1 LGKKTKRKIPE
12 VQTGRLMKTEPFD
25 SISLILDRKTVT
37 LAILLSLIVHLGLI
51 LTVGPLRI
59 KNFSLPYTAKKFI
72 RRIDLKRAELPASI
86 FQARAETK
94 SPSVTPIPALE
105 APKQIK
111 AINPLVQ
118 DITQANPIRIPMPS
132 VVPGGAPEVAVLSPT
147 PPTAVSPYEEDAK
160 SQLQSMISHLIIGP
174 SSFGVPN
181 TNNILPSGLGHDP
194 IPGASAAGQ
203 AGTHPTG
210 TSGGEGIPGVDDIQT
225 QFKAAA
231 NFDPR
236 IPQPVV
242 LRLPSDILFDF
253 DSANIKAD
261 AEPLLF
267 QVLEI
272 LKKYHRADVE
282 IGGHTDTFGD
292 NMYNLQLSEQ
302 RAFAVQQWLEAHLP
316 AGMYNFHSTGYGK
329 SHPIVNPRGS
339 IEEQAKNRRVEIV
352 IRALVEE

>member
-1 LGKKTKRKIPE
+1 M
-12 VQTGRLMKTEPFD
+12 MKTEPF
-25 SISLILDRKTVT
+25 SPFSVILDRKT
-37 LAILLSLIVHLGLI
+37 LSLAVILSLLLHLAFIV
-51 LTVGPLRI
+51 TVGPLRI
-59 KNFSLPYTAKKFI
+59 KNLALASTAKKFD
-72 RRIDLKRAELPASI
+72 RRLDLKRAELPASI
-86 FQARAETK
+86 FQARADTQ

-118 DITQANPIRIPMPS
+118 DVTQANPVRIPMPS

-147 PPTAVSPYEEDAK
+147 PPTEVSPYQEDPK
-160 SQLQSMISHLIIGP
+160 SHFQTLISHLLTGQTSP
-174 SSFGVPN
+174 GVPN
-181 TNNILPSGLGHDP
+181 TSNILPAGLGHDP
-194 IPGASAAGQ
+194 IPGASAPGQ

-236 IPQPVV
+236 VPQPVV

-253 DSANIKAD
+253 DSATIKPN
-261 AEPLLF
+261 AESLLF

-272 LKKYHRADVE
+272 LKKYNRADVE

-292 NMYNLQLSEQ
+292 EMYNLQLSEQ

-316 AGMYNFHSTGYGK
+316 QGMYNFHATGYGK
-329 SHPIVNPRGS
+329 SHPIVNPHGS
-339 IEEQAKNRRVEIV
+339 IEEQARNRRVEIV

>member
-1 LGKKTKRKIPE
+1 M
-12 VQTGRLMKTEPFD
+12 MKTEPFPSL
-25 SISLILDRKTVT
+25 SIILDRKTVT
-37 LAILLSLIVHLGLI
+37 LAIVLSILLHLGFI
-51 LTVGPLRI
+51 VTVGPIRI
-59 KNFSLPYTAKKFI
+59 KNISLPSTSKKFN
-72 RRIDLKRAELPASI
+72 RRLDLKRAELPASI
-86 FQARAETK
+86 FQARADTK

-118 DITQANPIRIPMPS
+118 DVTQANPVRIPMPS

-147 PPTAVSPYEEDAK
+147 PPTELSPYEEDSK
-160 SQLQSMISHLIIGP
+160 SQLQSMISHMLVGP
-174 SSFGVPN
+174 SSPGVPN

-194 IPGASAAGQ
+194 IPGASAPGQ

-236 IPQPVV
+236 VPQPVV

-253 DSANIKAD
+253 DSANIKPT

-272 LKKYHRADVE
+272 LKKYNRADVE

-292 NMYNLQLSEQ
+292 EMYNLQLSEQ

-316 AGMYNFHSTGYGK
+316 RGMYNFHATGYGK
-329 SHPIVNPRGS
+329 SHPVVNPRGS
-339 IEEQAKNRRVEIV
+339 IEEQARNRRVEIV
-352 IRALVEE
+352 IRALVDE